1 MRLGPAAGG
10 HDAQY
15 DVKLVQEM
23 EAAVLGTASS
33 QAAVYKASAHG
44 IAGQLLKGCSGC
56 WIACGP
62 PQSGKTYSTVG
73 HLGEYARMG
82 VVPRLASDILESLA
96 AKPDLVL
103 RMSCAR
109 WSGAVL
115 VQDLLAIGRPAA
127 HTCRPLPAVP
137 AKPRGK
143 GGLSQGQGLV
153 KEEVTVLSEVLLM
166 LERAT
171 RAIAAGVK
179 APDPLDQSS
188 VVILLSLWHKP
199 RARGREGQLH
209 ASVACVDMASQE
221 SLRETLE
228 IWAGGESGERPGQ
241 ASVVVAVGGGEASR
255 RARPSV
261 RSLLQ
266 TCRLF
271 VAGNMGECAEE
282 VQGDDRQGVAGADG
296 GSGEE
301 RGATSDEEDH
311 EPGTEVNTTGLG
323 SAVSP
328 CRAQRLPS
336 GSFPRCGRPAG
347 SQHSDDACARPGPRC
362 SSFSPRKA
370 RRARPAG
377 VCSRAVESSLSV
389 VVSDTV
395 AGLTRDDMP
404 PGAQACPL
412 PQKVTQG
419 DEAGVEAGLTRDDM
433 LDVLEEYLERIV
445 ALEALVAEL
454 ATSDFKVLRS
464 AHAGGGEGDQ
474 VWEEVSV
481 AALLPPGVPRAGA
494 APAAAK
500 PAGCSSS
507 HAAAMAAGPVSEPTT
522 GLCVAWQG
530 IEHVE
535 MAEEAWR
542 QLREG
547 EEALGQGRALVESQA
562 ALVRQLVAQVRV
574 GEQALAVKERELDD
588 SLARQAEAAGA
599 LEAKQ
604 GEVDALSA
612 EVAELKATLP
622 LEAAE
627 ELIRAVSSQE
637 GELGRLRAEA
647 AAAGAARA
655 EAERREAEERAG
667 QQAAIAETRRLV
679 HLAVAV
685 CGCGCGCGCGC
696 MQACMHV
703 FYVCMYV

>member
-1 MRLGPAAGG
+1 MAKFDIDSIQSFDWHASMTQRSAWRSCSSADAALPMRHPNEASRYKKPRARVTVRLGPAAGG

-127 HTCRPLPAVP
+127 HACRPLPAVP

-199 RARGREGQLH
+199 RARGQEGQLH

-221 SLRETLE
+221 SLRKTLE
-228 IWAGGESGERPGQ
+228 IWAGGDSGERPGQ
-241 ASVVVAVGGGEASR
+241 ASVVVAIGGGEASR

-271 VAGNMGECAEE
+271 VAGNMGETL
-282 VQGDDRQGVAGADG
+282 R
-296 GSGEE
+296 SN
-301 RGATSDEEDH
+301 S
-311 EPGTEVNTTGLG
+311 
-323 SAVSP
+323 
-328 CRAQRLPS
+328 
-336 GSFPRCGRPAG
+336 
-347 SQHSDDACARPGPRC
+347 
-362 SSFSPRKA
+362 KA
-370 RRARPAG
+370 R
-377 VCSRAVESSLSV
+377 ES
-389 VVSDTV
+389 
-395 AGLTRDDMP
+395 
-404 PGAQACPL
+404 
-412 PQKVTQG
+412 KITQ
-419 DEAGVEAGLTRDDM
+419 
-433 LDVLEEYLERIV
+433 IN
-445 ALEALVAEL
+445 
-454 ATSDFKVLRS
+454 SN
-464 AHAGGGEGDQ
+464 
-474 VWEEVSV
+474 
-481 AALLPPGVPRAGA
+481 
-494 APAAAK
+494 
-500 PAGCSSS
+500 
-507 HAAAMAAGPVSEPTT
+507 
-522 GLCVAWQG
+522 
-530 IEHVE
+530 
-535 MAEEAWR
+535 
-542 QLREG
+542 QLGTNHIICIRRTE
-547 EEALGQGRALVESQA
+547 
-562 ALVRQLVAQVRV
+562 
-574 GEQALAVKERELDD
+574 
-588 SLARQAEAAGA
+588 EAAGNNSNS
-599 LEAKQ
+599 K
-604 GEVDALSA
+604 
-612 EVAELKATLP
+612 
-622 LEAAE
+622 
-627 ELIRAVSSQE
+627 
-637 GELGRLRAEA
+637 
-647 AAAGAARA
+647 
-655 EAERREAEERAG
+655 
-667 QQAAIAETRRLV
+667 
-679 HLAVAV
+679 
-685 CGCGCGCGCGC
+685 
-696 MQACMHV
+696 
-703 FYVCMYV
+703 